1 MRLVT
6 LTFAERCCTLAAV
19 VSRQRT
25 LAAEVSRQRISM
37 STPPSSFIEEVNT
50 QYEGLHRA
58 FEEQARQYE
67 SPPIREPDSIA
78 ALALALSLCA
88 FALSLSLCVK
98 LMITSPPAVLGHKD
112 GTQRRLVYSRRF
124 DEGAKGEMEAFLA
137 SKEKLAQT
145 RGYLARSDL
154 SEAERA
160 TLAIFER
167 TFGCYIM
174 ESEAALALREKC
186 TAIEGTLEDARNK
199 MRLGAVL
206 DGASVGVTPGAFVE
220 LSSVGLRSK
229 MRVDGSEATRKAC
242 WEGLRS
248 IGEFVTAN
256 GFVELVRARNAMARE
271 LGYEDFY
278 DYKVTQAEGFGKGAP
293 ASRCPEVRQQRSG
306 TRPLMEEARANLAA
320 AKGEAALLAY
330 NSAYMM
336 AGSVTQKLDPYFP
349 FERAVE
355 QWGRSF
361 AALGISYEGASMRL
375 DLLDRKGDCSSLQ
388 AAATARHCK
397 YSNGFCHW
405 PQPAWVKADGS
416 FQPTV
421 THFTSLADPSAVGSG
436 HTALTTL
443 MHEAGHAAH
452 FANIKMP
459 SPLFSQERA
468 PTSVAYAELQSMF
481 LDSLVGDAAWR
492 FQYARDREGSPLPFA
507 LHEEDVRAKHPYE
520 VFSLRAMLAV
530 PYFEK
535 ALYELPDGELSA
547 AAIQAR
553 SHGDCPEITRDSPPP
568 SRRSPARYVLAE
580 MAVHQTR
587 AFFAA
592 RDGVIVDNP
601 RVGPTL
607 RDAYWRPGNSEPFL
621 GLAANG
627 AAAKAA
633 VDLDMRVTLVD
644 GDEVIADTTEEGD
657 FLAACK
663 KFEGHIRQRFPR
675 AAAA

>member
-1 MRLVT
+1 
-6 LTFAERCCTLAAV
+6 
-19 VSRQRT
+19 
-25 LAAEVSRQRISM
+25 M

-58 FEEQARQYE
+58 FEEQFWGTKM
-67 SPPIREPDSIA
+67 
-78 ALALALSLCA
+78 AL
-88 FALSLSLCVK
+88 
-98 LMITSPPAVLGHKD
+98 KD
-112 GTQRRLVYSRRF
+112 GSYTVDALTK
-124 DEGAKGEMEAFLA
+124 AKGEMEAFLA

-206 DGASVGVTPGAFVE
+206 DGAFVE

-278 DYKVTQAEGFGKGAP
+278 DYKVTQAEGFGKGALFGMLDTL
-293 ASRCPEVRQQRSG
+293 EQG

-375 DLLDRKGDCSSLQ
+375 DLLDRKG
-388 AAATARHCK
+388 K

-547 AAIQAR
+547 AAIQALADEVETR
-553 SHGDCPEITRDSPPP
+553 IQGGPGGRPLLSVPHLLSDEASCYYHG
-568 SRRSPARYVLAE
+568 YVLAE

-621 GLAANG
+621 GLVERLTGKPLTGDSWVATLQQPVDELLEEERAAYAAAAKAANG